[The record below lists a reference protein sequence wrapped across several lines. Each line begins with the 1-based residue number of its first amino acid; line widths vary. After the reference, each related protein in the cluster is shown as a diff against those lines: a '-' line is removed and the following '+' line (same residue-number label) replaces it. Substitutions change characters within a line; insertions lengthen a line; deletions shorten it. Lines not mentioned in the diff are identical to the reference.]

1 MNHWISVPWNS
12 HSPDGGSE
20 SFGSTAV
27 PINVAMLA
35 KMFPILAKNT
45 NRLIA
50 VQNQLTL
57 GNVEGR
63 DLRFL
68 KNGK

>member
-20 SFGSTAV
+20 FFGNTAV

-35 KMFPILAKNT
+35 RTFPILAKNT

-50 VQNQLTL
+50 THSQLML
-57 GNVEGR
+57 KNVKDR